1 MRGAHLHLP
10 EDERNSEF
18 NALKNVDSM
27 YSHDE
32 VEGANSPADVVGE
45 IGLVLV
51 IALGVALGINVV
63 LAALHIV

>member
-1 MRGAHLHLP
+1 MRGTHLHLP
-10 EDERNSEF
+10 EDERDGEI
-18 NALKNVDSM
+18 NALKSVDAV